1 MDAISAQAL
10 PAPEP
15 LLSLGGLRV
24 ELRGVRPPLALVD
37 GIDLELH
44 AGQTLCLVGESGCGK
59 SLSALALPGLLP
71 PELVRRSERF
81 LWRGREIGGLGEREQ
96 RRLRGAEMAFVFQ
109 EPMTSLNPVLT
120 IGTQIGEGLRA
131 QRGLSRAAARA
142 RAAELLAEVGVPAP
156 VQRLRAYPHELSGGL
171 RQRALI
177 AMALA
182 CDPALLIADEP
193 TTALDVSLQAQVLA
207 LLAALRERRGLALLF
222 ITHDLAVV
230 AELGGEVL
238 VMYAGQIVESAPAPA
253 LFATPAHPYTQA
265 LLASL
270 PRIDRRSP
278 LAGIPGSVPP
288 PGRAPRGCR
297 FRDRCPQAR
306 AGCAEPQALR
316 PLAADHAVR
325 CWLAGEAGA

>member
-15 LLSLGGLRV
+15 LLSLRGLRV
-24 ELRGVRPPLALVD
+24 ELRGARPPLALVD
-37 GIDLELH
+37 GLDLELD

-59 SLSALALPGLLP
+59 SLTALALPGLLP

-81 LWRGREIGGLGEREQ
+81 RWRGREIGALGEREQ

-120 IGTQIGEGLRA
+120 IGMQIGEGLRA
-131 QRGLSRAAARA
+131 QRGRSRAAARA
-142 RAAELLAEVGVPAP
+142 RAAALLAEVGVPAP
-156 VQRLRAYPHELSGGL
+156 AQRLRAYPHELSGGL

-193 TTALDVSLQAQVLA
+193 TTALDVSLQAQVLT
-207 LLAALRERRGLALLF
+207 LLAALQERRGLALLF

-230 AELGGEVL
+230 AELGGHVL
-238 VMYAGQIVESAPAPA
+238 VMYAGQVVESAPAAA
-253 LFATPAHPYTQA
+253 LFAAPAHPYTQA

-270 PRIDRRSP
+270 PRIDQRSP

-288 PGRAPRGCR
+288 AGRAPRGCR
-297 FRDRCPQAR
+297 FRDRCPLAR
-306 AGCAEPQALR
+306 TGCAGPQALR
-316 PLAADHAVR
+316 PLAANHAAR